1 MSDIEHL
8 LMCLLTI
15 CMSSLEKCLI
25 RFSTHFLIS
34 FFFFFFLSGIE
45 LHELL
50 VYFAEISLLSVV
62 SVAVIFSHFEGCL
75 FTLFIVSFTNLT
87 FFNAYKGIGIF
98 YRIYSVHRL
107 VCNLIAS
114 SFVQNQESGR
124 FSHSISSRCG

>member
-25 RFSTHFLIS
+25 RFSTHFLIR
-34 FFFFFFLSGIE
+34 FFFLSGIE

-50 VYFAEISLLSVV
+50 VYFAEINPLSVV
-62 SVAVIFSHFEGCL
+62 SGAIIFSHFECCL
-75 FTLFIVSFTNLT
+75 FTLFIVSFTSLT

-114 SFVQNQESGR
+114 NFVQNQESGH
-124 FSHSISSRCG
+124 FSHSISSHCG